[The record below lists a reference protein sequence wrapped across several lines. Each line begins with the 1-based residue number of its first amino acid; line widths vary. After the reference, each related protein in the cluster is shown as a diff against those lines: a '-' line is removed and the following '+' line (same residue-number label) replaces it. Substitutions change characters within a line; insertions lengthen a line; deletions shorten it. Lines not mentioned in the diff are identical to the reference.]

1 MKRSFILGLAFG
13 SLLLY
18 LFTSSDVYAL
28 TFDQSMDSYSITA
41 IQNNTKLE
49 DKNISVSGKGYLID
63 GLREVATFAGTKDLW
78 KMLPSYRNYYTSV
91 DNNYSLDVYTY
102 HFEDGPSLTG
112 SNYDL
117 TFNFAQNYNSSSDSS
132 MVQFQN
138 LIVYITSQSGSY
150 VCTGGNVSGA
160 NRQYSCV
167 VPADF
172 DMSTYSITFDFTDI
186 SYISEYSIPFG
197 VSYKMNY
204 GETDTE
210 PTPYVPDEDKPDNPN
225 QGVEDAIGNLEDS
238 IMDATP
244 PDLGGL
250 GNSAGWL
257 PAGPVDSLINL
268 PLTMLQNLAN
278 ALGSTCEPLTI
289 TLPFVDENI
298 QLPCL
303 VSVYNKMGELPVW
316 LNTIGTIA
324 SGFILFGYFLN
335 LYDWVDNRIKMKD
348 NAKAK
353 DWGGS

>member
-1 MKRSFILGLAFG
+1 MKRGFVLGLALG
-13 SLLLY
+13 SLFLY
-18 LFTSSDVYAL
+18 FFTSSDVYAL
-28 TFDQSMDSYSITA
+28 SFEQSMDSYSISA
-41 IQNNTKLE
+41 IQNNSKLE

-63 GLREVATFAGTKDLW
+63 GQRAVDNFGYTKDLW

-102 HFEDGPSLTG
+102 HFKKGPALTG

-132 MVQFQN
+132 MVHFEN

-150 VCTGGNVSGA
+150 VCTGGTVSGV
-160 NRQYSCV
+160 NRKYSCV
-167 VPADF
+167 VPANF
-172 DMSTYSITFDFTDI
+172 DMSIYSITFDFTDI
-186 SYISEYSIPFG
+186 SYISEKSIPFA
-197 VSYKMNY
+197 VSYKMIY
-204 GETDTE
+204 GETDKE
-210 PTPYVPDEDKPDNPN
+210 PTPYVPSVVTPDNPN
-225 QGVEDAIGNLEDS
+225 QGVQDAIGNLSGD
-238 IMDATP
+238 IMDETP
-244 PDLGGL
+244 PDLDGL
-250 GNSAGWL
+250 ADSAGWL

-278 ALGSTCEPLTI
+278 ALGSTCEPVTL
-289 TLPFVDENI
+289 TLPFVDEDI

-303 VSVYNKMGELPVW
+303 VSVYNKMGDLPVW

-335 LYDWVDNRIKMKD
+335 LYDWVYNRIKMKD
-348 NAKAK
+348 NARAR

>member
-1 MKRSFILGLAFG
+1 MKRGFILGLAFG
-13 SLLLY
+13 ALLLY

-41 IQNNTKLE
+41 IQNNSKLE
-49 DKNISVSGKGYLID
+49 DKNVSVSGKGYLIE
-63 GLREVATFAGTKDLW
+63 GLRAVDTFAGTKDLW
-78 KMLPSYRNYYTSV
+78 QMLPSYRNYYTSV

-117 TFNFAQNYNSSSDSS
+117 TFNFAQNYKSSSDSS

-150 VCTGGNVSGA
+150 VCTGYTVSGV

-167 VPADF
+167 VPANF

-186 SYISEYSIPFG
+186 SYISEDSIPFG
-197 VSYKMNY
+197 VSYKMIY

-210 PTPYVPDEDKPDNPN
+210 PTPYVPDEDTPQNPN
-225 QGVEDAIGNLEDS
+225 QGVEDAIGSLEDS
-238 IMDATP
+238 IMDDAP
-244 PDLGGL
+244 PDTGPL

-257 PAGPVDSLINL
+257 PPGPVDSLINL
-268 PLTMLQNLAN
+268 PLTMLQNLSN
-278 ALGSTCEPLTI
+278 ALGSTCKPLTL
-289 TLPFVDENI
+289 TLPFVDEDI

-303 VSVYNKMGELPVW
+303 VSVYNKMGELPIW

-335 LYDWVDNRIKMKD
+335 LYDWVENRIKMRD
-348 NAKAK
+348 NAKAR